1 LLGCFCGRCLTD
13 RFADQSQ
20 RLLCFNAVMS
30 DELNPPA
37 SYEDYSENTV
47 SMPVD
52 QALETLRV
60 PPHSVQGEQ
69 AVLGGLMLNSDAW
82 NEISDKISSEDFYRR
97 EHQLIFK
104 AMRALSEA
112 DQPLDV
118 VTIAEELERRAELS
132 DVGGMPYLGMLANET
147 PTASNVPA
155 YARIVREQSV
165 MRQLIRVGNK
175 IADSGY
181 RPEGRPVDDLL
192 DQAETEVFK
201 IAEQKDKGRQGFQ
214 NIQALLTK
222 TVDKIDELFNSD
234 DALTGVSS
242 GFNDFDGRTSG
253 LQKADLVIVAGRPSM
268 GKTTFAMNMCE
279 NVAIGAGVPVA
290 IFSMEMPAEALT
302 MRMISSLG
310 RINQQAVRSGKLED
324 DDWPRVTSA
333 VNILSQAKIFI
344 DDSAALTP
352 NEIRARC
359 RRLQKEHG
367 QLGMVMVD
375 YLQLMRAPEAG
386 DNRVNEISAISRG
399 LKALAKELNCP
410 VVALS
415 QLNRSLEQR
424 PNKRPVMSDLRESGA
439 IEQDAD
445 LIVFIYR
452 DEVYNEDSPDKGKAE
467 IIIAKQ
473 RNGPIGTVNLTFQ
486 GQFTRFDN
494 FARDVYEEM
503 DY

>member
-1 LLGCFCGRCLTD
+1 
-13 RFADQSQ
+13 
-20 RLLCFNAVMS
+20 MS

-69 AVLGGLMLNSDAW
+69 SVLGGLMLNSDAW

-118 VTIAEELERRAELS
+118 VTIAEELERRSELN

-165 MRQLIRVGNK
+165 MRQLIKVGNK

-214 NIQALLTK
+214 DIQALLTK

-242 GFNDFDGRTSG
+242 GFSDFDGRTSG

>member
-1 LLGCFCGRCLTD
+1 
-13 RFADQSQ
+13 
-20 RLLCFNAVMS
+20 MS

-415 QLNRSLEQR
+415 QLNRSLENR

>member
-1 LLGCFCGRCLTD
+1 
-13 RFADQSQ
+13 
-20 RLLCFNAVMS
+20 MS
-30 DELNPPA
+30 DELNPPT

-69 AVLGGLMLNSDAW
+69 SVLGGLMLNSEAW
-82 NEISDKISSEDFYRR
+82 NEISDKIASEDFYRR
-97 EHQLIFK
+97 EHQLIFQ

-118 VTIAEELERRAELS
+118 VTIAEELERRAELN

-181 RPEGRPVDDLL
+181 RPDGRPVDDLL

-234 DALTGVSS
+234 DALTGVST
-242 GFNDFDGRTSG
+242 GFNDFDDRTSG

-399 LKALAKELNCP
+399 LKALAKELNSP

>member
-1 LLGCFCGRCLTD
+1 
-13 RFADQSQ
+13 
-20 RLLCFNAVMS
+20 MS

-69 AVLGGLMLNSDAW
+69 SVLGGLMLNSEAW
-82 NEISDKISSEDFYRR
+82 NEISDKIASEDFYRR
-97 EHQLIFK
+97 EHQLIFQ

-118 VTIAEELERRAELS
+118 VTIAEELERRAELN

-181 RPEGRPVDDLL
+181 RPDGRPVDDLL

-214 NIQALLTK
+214 DIQALLTK

>member
-1 LLGCFCGRCLTD
+1 
-13 RFADQSQ
+13 
-20 RLLCFNAVMS
+20 MS

-452 DEVYNEDSPDKGKAE
+452 DEVYNEDSPDQGKAE

>member
-1 LLGCFCGRCLTD
+1 
-13 RFADQSQ
+13 
-20 RLLCFNAVMS
+20 MS

-69 AVLGGLMLNSDAW
+69 SVLGGLMLNSEAW

-118 VTIAEELERRAELS
+118 VTIAEELERRAELN

-165 MRQLIRVGNK
+165 MRQLIKVGNK

-214 NIQALLTK
+214 DIQALLTK

-242 GFNDFDGRTSG
+242 GFSDFDGRTSG

>member
-1 LLGCFCGRCLTD
+1 
-13 RFADQSQ
+13 
-20 RLLCFNAVMS
+20 MS
-30 DELNPPA
+30 DELNPPT

-52 QALETLRV
+52 QALESLRV

-69 AVLGGLMLNSDAW
+69 SVLGGLMLNSEAW

-118 VTIAEELERRAELS
+118 VTIAEELERRAELN

-165 MRQLIRVGNK
+165 MRQLIKVGNK

-214 NIQALLTK
+214 DIQALLTK

-242 GFNDFDGRTSG
+242 GFSDFDGRTSG

-290 IFSMEMPAEALT
+290 IFSMEMPAESLT

-399 LKALAKELNCP
+399 LKALAKELNSP

>member
-1 LLGCFCGRCLTD
+1 
-13 RFADQSQ
+13 
-20 RLLCFNAVMS
+20 MS
-30 DELNPPA
+30 DELNPPT

-69 AVLGGLMLNSDAW
+69 SVLGGLMLNSEAW

-118 VTIAEELERRAELS
+118 VTIAEELERRAELN

-165 MRQLIRVGNK
+165 MRQLIKVGNK

-214 NIQALLTK
+214 DIQALLTK

-242 GFNDFDGRTSG
+242 GFSDFDGRTSG

>member
-1 LLGCFCGRCLTD
+1 LTD

-97 EHQLIFK
+97 EHQFIFK

>member
-1 LLGCFCGRCLTD
+1 
-13 RFADQSQ
+13 
-20 RLLCFNAVMS
+20 MS
-30 DELNPPA
+30 DELNPPT

-69 AVLGGLMLNSDAW
+69 SVLGGLMLNSEAW
-82 NEISDKISSEDFYRR
+82 NEISDKIASEDFYRR
-97 EHQLIFK
+97 EHQLIFQ

-118 VTIAEELERRAELS
+118 VTIAEELERRSELN
-132 DVGGMPYLGMLANET
+132 DIGGMPYLGMLANET

-165 MRQLIRVGNK
+165 MRQLIKVGNK

-192 DQAETEVFK
+192 DQAETEVFR

-234 DALTGVSS
+234 DALTGVST

>member
-1 LLGCFCGRCLTD
+1 
-13 RFADQSQ
+13 
-20 RLLCFNAVMS
+20 MS
-30 DELNPPA
+30 DELNPPT

-69 AVLGGLMLNSDAW
+69 SVLGGLMLNSDAW

-118 VTIAEELERRAELS
+118 VTIAEELERRAELNE
-132 DVGGMPYLGMLANET
+132 VGGMPYLGMLANET

-181 RPEGRPVDDLL
+181 RPDGRPVDDLL

-214 NIQALLTK
+214 DIQALLTK

-242 GFNDFDGRTSG
+242 GFSDFDGRTSG

-290 IFSMEMPAEALT
+290 IFSMEMPAQALT

>member
-1 LLGCFCGRCLTD
+1 
-13 RFADQSQ
+13 
-20 RLLCFNAVMS
+20 MS

-69 AVLGGLMLNSDAW
+69 SVLGGLMLNSEAW
-82 NEISDKISSEDFYRR
+82 NEISDKIASEDFYRR
-97 EHQLIFK
+97 EHQLIFQ

-118 VTIAEELERRAELS
+118 VTIAEELERRAELN
-132 DVGGMPYLGMLANET
+132 DIGGMPYLGMLANET

-165 MRQLIRVGNK
+165 MRQLIKVGNK

-192 DQAETEVFK
+192 DQAETEVFR

-234 DALTGVSS
+234 DALTGVST

>member
-1 LLGCFCGRCLTD
+1 
-13 RFADQSQ
+13 
-20 RLLCFNAVMS
+20 MS
-30 DELNPPA
+30 DELNPPT

-69 AVLGGLMLNSDAW
+69 SVLGGLMLNSEAW
-82 NEISDKISSEDFYRR
+82 NEISDKIASEDFYRR
-97 EHQLIFK
+97 EHQLIFQ

-118 VTIAEELERRAELS
+118 VTIAEELEHRAELN

-181 RPEGRPVDDLL
+181 RPDGRPLDDLL

-234 DALTGVSS
+234 DALTGVST
-242 GFNDFDGRTSG
+242 GFNDFDDRTSG

-494 FARDVYEEM
+494 FARDVYDEM